1 MVLTQYTRRAR
12 RGGLQE
18 ERHSIKTKGKMLV
31 TRKSSSMTRG
41 DHKMHKL
48 YRISNACADRWKG
61 KWTHREP
68 PWSTFLLSSP
78 WCWPLQH
85 VELDEPA
92 SKDGQRPD
100 DAHGHEHAEQ
110 DVIQHH
116 GDKFP
121 LLCRLELNTAFI
133 KALEI
138 LCSLKK
144 RDWDERGK
152 CPLV

>member
-18 ERHSIKTKGKMLV
+18 DQHSIKTKEKMLV
-31 TRKSSSMTRG
+31 ARKSSIMTRG
-41 DHKMHKL
+41 DHKIHKL
-48 YRISNACADRWKG
+48 YGIPNAFEDRWKG
-61 KWTHREP
+61 KWMRREL

-85 VELDEPA
+85 VELDEPP
-92 SKDGQRPD
+92 SKDGHRPD

-110 DVIQHH
+110 DVIQNH

-133 KALEI
+133 KPIGI
-138 LCSLKK
+138 LCS
-144 RDWDERGK
+144 
-152 CPLV
+152 PA